1 MRGTR
6 VTMKKFDFG
15 PGRNNILL
23 VIDRCKTIDELK
35 ALWKT
40 LTPEEQKMAKPF
52 FTAQKKRVTI

>member
-1 MRGTR
+1 
-6 VTMKKFDFG
+6 MKNFDLG

-23 VIDRCKTIDELK
+23 VIDRCKTMDELK

-52 FTAQKKRVTI
+52 FTAQKKRVII